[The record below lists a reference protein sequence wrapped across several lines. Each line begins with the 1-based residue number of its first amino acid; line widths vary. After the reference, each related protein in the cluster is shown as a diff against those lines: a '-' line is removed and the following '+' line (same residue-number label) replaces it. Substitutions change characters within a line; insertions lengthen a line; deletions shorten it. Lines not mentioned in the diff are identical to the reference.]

1 VGGRGAP
8 GDGDHLRADPKG
20 SVFDGYRNRLWQ
32 SETLDGIR
40 VIRVW
45 SYMTRNEGCFK
56 RILDYVSFM
65 VTSFFAGMFVR
76 RVDLV
81 IGTSPQFFAGDAAW
95 ALGFAKRQPFV
106 FELRDIWP
114 ESIRAVA
121 ATQESR
127 VLNALERLELFL
139 YRLPAAVVAVTNAFR
154 DNRIGRGIDVT
165 KISVTRNGADLARFS
180 PMPRDAGL
188 AAELGLT
195 DKFVVGYVG
204 THGMAHALGTMLET
218 AAMMRENEDIR
229 FVLLGDGAEKPAL
242 QARAAELGLT
252 NMQFL
257 DSVPRAEVPRY
268 WSLLDASLIHLRK
281 TDLFR
286 TVIPSKA
293 VRMHGHGPAGA
304 ARGRRRKRR
313 NRARDPSGRGLP
325 VRRCPHAGNRDSP
338 PEGRCGLPYPVSGKR
353 PQGGQAVR
361 PQAAGATNAGHA
373 RDDCVRGPVV
383 TAAVSCPV
391 LLRPM
396 PDPRI
401 PS

>member
-1 VGGRGAP
+1 M
-8 GDGDHLRADPKG
+8 
-20 SVFDGYRNRLWQ
+20 
-32 SETLDGIR
+32 LD
-40 VIRVW
+40 
-45 SYMTRNEGCFK
+45 
-56 RILDYVSFM
+56 
-65 VTSFFAGMFVR
+65 
-76 RVDLV
+76 
-81 IGTSPQFFAGDAAW
+81 
-95 ALGFAKRQPFV
+95 
-106 FELRDIWP
+106 
-114 ESIRAVA
+114 
-121 ATQESR
+121 
-127 VLNALERLELFL
+127 ALERLELFL
-139 YRLPAAVVAVTNAFR
+139 YRRPAAVVAVTNAFR
-154 DNRIGRGIDVT
+154 DNLIGRGIDGT
-165 KISVTRNGADLARFS
+165 KISVTRNGVDLARFS

-218 AAMMRENEDIR
+218 AAVMREDEDIR

-286 TVIPSKA
+286 TVIPSKLFECMA
-293 VRMHGHGPAGA
+293 M
-304 ARGRRRKRR
+304 
-313 NRARDPSGRGLP
+313 GLP
-325 VRRCPHAGNRDSP
+325 VLHGVEGESAEIVRETQVGEVFPSEDARMLEIAIRRLKDDADYRIRLVAN
-338 PEGRCGLPYPVSGKR
+338 GLRAARLFDRKRLALQMLETLEMIVSG
-353 PQGGQAVR
+353 A
-361 PQAAGATNAGHA
+361 
-373 RDDCVRGPVV
+373 PVV

-391 LLRPM
+391 LLRPL